1 MCSVEFTSEDSSVK
15 NHIVWHGYCCI
26 TIMMHADLLI
36 KNGKIRTLDY
46 KNNLFSALA
55 VKGEYILALGNS
67 EDLDYLK
74 GPQTKVMD
82 LEGKTLVPGFID
94 AHCHLLSLRGK
105 QLLQLD
111 CSPARVRNIK
121 DIIGIIKKKASCTP
135 PGEWILAGSYDFSKL
150 EENRHPDRY
159 DLDQASKH
167 HPIHLRSQSC
177 HSGVINSK
185 AIEISGITHNSTNPV
200 GGEFVRDSQG
210 ILTGL
215 CLEEAHFQFVTGM
228 GKKGSY
234 VPTYTLDDEVRAV
247 RLAGKE
253 ASSLGIT
260 SVGDSLIGPI
270 EIEAYQASLAEGSLN
285 TRVYMNVLDQYYPLL
300 KELGIITGF
309 GNNML
314 KIGAIKSFAD
324 GAIAGHTA
332 WLKEPYLG
340 RSDYY
345 GIRTKSPEEIEK
357 FIREVHKS
365 GFQLEIHANGDR
377 AIEMVL
383 DGFDKAIKEF
393 PGKDFRHRIAHCTVV
408 NKELLNRI
416 KASGVV
422 VLPFSTYVWEHGE
435 KMAPYGERI
444 NKMFAY
450 RDFLDY
456 GIPVGGSSDNPC
468 ATQDVMTALHSMV
481 NRKSSEGQ
489 SVGACQKININEA
502 LKIYT
507 SGSAFTSFEEKIKGS
522 LEPGKL
528 ADMVILS
535 EDPEEVNPESI
546 REIKVLQTF
555 LGGKTTFQV

>member
-1 MCSVEFTSEDSSVK
+1 M
-15 NHIVWHGYCCI
+15 I
-26 TIMMHADLLI
+26 HADLLI
-36 KNGKIRTLDY
+36 RNGKIRTLDS

-55 VKGEYILALGNS
+55 VKGEYILDLGS
-67 EDLDYLK
+67 SVDLEYLK
-74 GPQTKVMD
+74 GPQTEVLD

-121 DIIGIIKKKASCTP
+121 DIIELIKKKADCTP

-159 DLDQASKH
+159 DLDKASTQ
-167 HPIHLRSQSC
+167 HPIHLRSQTC

-185 AIEISGITHNSTNPV
+185 AIDVSGITNNSPDPA
-200 GGEFVRDSQG
+200 GGQFVRDSRG
-210 ILTGL
+210 MLTGL

-234 VPTYTLDDEVRAV
+234 VPPYTLDDEVRAI

-253 ASSLGIT
+253 AAALGIT
-260 SVGDSLIGPI
+260 SVGDSLVGPI
-270 EIEAYQASLAEGSLN
+270 EIEAYQTSLAEGSLN

-300 KELGIITGF
+300 KELGIKTGF

-314 KIGAIKSFAD
+314 KIGAIKSFVD

-332 WLKEPYLG
+332 WLQEPYMG
-340 RSDYY
+340 RPNYY
-345 GIRTKSPEEIEK
+345 GIRTKKPEETEE

-365 GFQLEIHANGDR
+365 GYQLEIHANGDC

-383 DGFDKAIKEF
+383 NGFDKALEEF

-408 NKELLNRI
+408 NEELLKRI
-416 KASGVV
+416 KASRAV

-435 KMAPYGERI
+435 KMGPYGERI

-456 GIPVGGSSDNPC
+456 GIPVSGSSDSPC
-468 ATQDVMTALHSMV
+468 GIQDVMTAFYSMV

-489 SVGACQKININEA
+489 PIGVCQKITINEA

-507 SGSAFTSFEEKIKGS
+507 SGSAFASFEEKIKGS

-555 LGGKTTFQV
+555 LGGKTIFKA